1 MSAKNFENKRWGGG
15 NQKISFRHKTA
26 FEMITAISDKEISV
40 LDLGCG
46 DGLLLSLLKEKG
58 IIGKGLDISEE
69 AVAKTKNKGFE
80 TSVSDFGD
88 RLPFADKTFDVV
100 VSLDVLEHLYNPENL
115 IREAN
120 RVSKRF
126 VIIGV
131 PNFNSLP
138 ARIQVFLGAVPENNR
153 PKKGHIYWFNYSI
166 LEKIVRENHLVLKEL
181 RVNTIM
187 ENHFLVGKLFKFL
200 SKTWPSLF
208 ALSFVVKLEKL
219 FDED

>member
-1 MSAKNFENKRWGGG
+1 MSAKNFENKRWEGE

-26 FEMITAISDKEISV
+26 FKMITSIPNKEMSV

-46 DGLLLSLLKEKG
+46 DGLLLSLLKERG
-58 IIGKGLDISEE
+58 IIGKGLDISDE
-69 AVAKTKNKGFE
+69 AVAKTRNRGFE
-80 TSVSDFGD
+80 ASVFDFSD

-115 IREAN
+115 LKEAN

-138 ARIQVFLGAVPENNR
+138 ARIQVLFGAVPENNR
-153 PKKGHIYWFNYSI
+153 PNKGHVYWFNYFV
-166 LEKIVRENHLVLKEL
+166 LNKMTNENNLIFHEL
-181 RVNTIM
+181 RMNTIM
-187 ENHFLVGKLFKFL
+187 ENRFLIGKLFKFL
-200 SKTWPSLF
+200 AIIWPSLF
-208 ALSFVVKLEKL
+208 ALSFVVKLEKKAI
-219 FDED
+219 